1 MCLVP
6 LDTVSLCNP
15 PVFLI
20 NALEGEC
27 AISAN
32 AQGNANVG
40 RALLIEAI
48 PELSGAAQ
56 VRRFASAQRDP
67 PTEDETDDSA
77 EDGASDD
84 YSDSDSPPARRQTL
98 ALPSPPGGWSLSSL
112 QAAAAAGANRGA
124 LAPAR
129 GSSAWWPFSGVDPT
143 PAACQADE
151 CGGPWPSAVATA
163 VTLSASVVVFMPQE
177 GKGRGGGS
185 GARRRAR
192 AHQPSPAPAPPASLF
207 SEAPKPLE
215 AAKPAAALAP
225 APARTVAG
233 WSKEGARA
241 VGLGPDARR
250 GIERAAGLD
259 IAAAML
265 AAALCVLAALEMA
278 MVRCLTLWGACGAC
292 NCL

>member
-1 MCLVP
+1 MRH
-6 LDTVSLCNP
+6 
-15 PVFLI
+15 F
-20 NALEGEC
+20 GQC
-27 AISAN
+27 AMYLN
-32 AQGNANVG
+32 FG

-48 PELSGAAQ
+48 SELSGAAQ
-56 VRRFASAQRDP
+56 VRRFANAQRNP

-143 PAACQADE
+143 PAACQADD
-151 CGGPWPSAVATA
+151 CGGPWPAAVATA

-177 GKGRGGGS
+177 GKGHGGGS

-215 AAKPAAALAP
+215 AAKPAMP

-265 AAALCVLAALEMA
+265 AAALCVLAALEMV

>member
-1 MCLVP
+1 M
-6 LDTVSLCNP
+6 
-15 PVFLI
+15 
-20 NALEGEC
+20 
-27 AISAN
+27 
-32 AQGNANVG
+32 
-40 RALLIEAI
+40 
-48 PELSGAAQ
+48 
-56 VRRFASAQRDP
+56 RRFANAQRDP

-77 EDGASDD
+77 EDGATDD
-84 YSDSDSPPARRQTL
+84 YTDSDSPPARRQTL

-112 QAAAAAGANRGA
+112 QAAAAGANRGA

-129 GSSAWWPFSGVDPT
+129 ASSAWWPFSGVDPT

-177 GKGRGGGS
+177 GKGRGN

-192 AHQPSPAPAPPASLF
+192 AHQPSAAPAPPASLF

-215 AAKPAAALAP
+215 APKPTAALVR
-225 APARTVAG
+225 APARTAAG
-233 WSKEGARA
+233 WSKQGARA

-259 IAAAML
+259 L
-265 AAALCVLAALEMA
+265 AAAVLAAVLCVLAALEMV
-278 MVRCLTLWGACGAC
+278 MVRCLTLWEPVSLAACKGLSLHAALSVWC
-292 NCL
+292 AVCDAVALRAYRTRGRAPSANHDPFGC